1 MRTYFPP
8 QLLKIAERT
17 GRWVVKPDN
26 TGQVL
31 YTTNLGSY
39 LRIQVTGSHRLIL
52 TVANHH
58 AALGPGQVYAI
69 RVDGRHWRR
78 FPARQEKIILPFT
91 PATHTIEIMAAGN
104 TDLDAVWNG
113 DQGFAIRSLAVDNA
127 GTLQAASLRPVIDFI
142 GDSITAG
149 CWVAGRHAAADYRPE
164 SNYAATC
171 ADLVNADS
179 VRIAYSA
186 GGVLRPATGGVP
198 VASEFLRQIDHHTP
212 WVPNHPQLVIINLGV
227 NDRRFPTEQF
237 VAAYDR
243 FIKQVI
249 TTFPETP
256 IALMVPFSQHFKEEI
271 TTIGHHYQLP
281 VIDTANWCPSYTD
294 GLHPDQAG
302 TTAAGHRLA
311 QVITPLL
318 RQNGIE

>member
-17 GRWVVKPDN
+17 GRWAVKQTDAE
-26 TGQVL
+26 QVL

-39 LRIQVTGSHRLIL
+39 LRIQVTDSHQLIL
-52 TVANHH
+52 NVTNHH
-58 AALGPGQVYAI
+58 SALGPGQVYAI
-69 RVDGRHWRR
+69 RIDSKHWRR
-78 FPARQEKIILPFT
+78 FPARQEEIVLPLT
-91 PATHTIEIMAAGN
+91 PETHTIEIMAAGN
-104 TDLDAVWNG
+104 TDLDAVWTG
-113 DQGFAIRSLAVDNA
+113 DQGFAIRSLAVDDA
-127 GTLQAASLRPVIDFI
+127 GSLQAAPLRPVIDFI

-171 ADLVNADS
+171 ADLVNTDS

-198 VASEFLRQIDHHTP
+198 VASEFLQRIDHDTP
-212 WVPNHPQLVIINLGV
+212 WTPNQPQLVIINLGV
-227 NDRRFPTEQF
+227 NDRRFPVEQF
-237 VAAYDR
+237 VTAYDR
-243 FIKQVI
+243 FIRQVR
-249 TTFPETP
+249 TTFSEIP
-256 IALMVPFSQHFKEEI
+256 IALMVPFSQHFKDEI
-271 TTIGHHYQLP
+271 TTIGHRYQLP

-302 TTAAGHRLA
+302 TTAAGQHLA
-311 QVITPLL
+311 QVIAPLL